1 MFFGLGFSCTCY
13 LGVLLYETELGCNLY
28 HFVGQNLDL
37 KSTIYVGF
45 DWPNGLKQKVQ
56 PMDSF
61 FFFLSIILIK
71 RTPTL
76 PIL

>member
-1 MFFGLGFSCTCY
+1 MFFGPGFSCTCY

-45 DWPNGLKQKVQ
+45 DWPNGLKQKV
-56 PMDSF
+56 
-61 FFFLSIILIK
+61 
-71 RTPTL
+71 
-76 PIL
+76 